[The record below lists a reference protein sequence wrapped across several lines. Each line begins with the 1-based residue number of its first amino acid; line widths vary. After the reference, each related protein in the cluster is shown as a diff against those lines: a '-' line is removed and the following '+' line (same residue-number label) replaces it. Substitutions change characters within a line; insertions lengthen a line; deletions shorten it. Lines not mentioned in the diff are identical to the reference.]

1 MDQHITHTLKVDV
14 SPDQMGPLSL
24 WIVGLA
30 VTLGAWGLLLADRW
44 PDAAPTTVV
53 NETTTVVNETPT
65 TTPPT
70 EPNNADRLETWLPEA
85 SSK

>member
-53 NETTTVVNETPT
+53 NETTTVVTET
-65 TTPPT
+65 TTPT
-70 EPNNADRLETWLPEA
+70 ELSDADQLSNLLEEGRNQ
-85 SSK
+85 